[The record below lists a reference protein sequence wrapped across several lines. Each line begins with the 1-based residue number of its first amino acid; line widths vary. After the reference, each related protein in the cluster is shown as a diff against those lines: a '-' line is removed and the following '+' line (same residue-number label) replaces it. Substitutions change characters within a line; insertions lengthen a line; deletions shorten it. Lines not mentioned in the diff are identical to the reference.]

1 MNQFWDERYAP
12 EKYYYGKEP
21 NEFLKFCV
29 DSNPPGRILLPGDGE
44 GRNSVYAASKG
55 WDVYSFDLSKM
66 GKKKALQLASEMKV
80 KINYEV
86 CDLDDYVLEEN
97 AYNMIALIY
106 VHLFPG
112 QRILSHKRFIDALKP
127 GGKLVM
133 EVFSKKQF
141 GKSSGGP
148 KQLDLLYDLD
158 ELKVD
163 FAMLDISRAEELKVF
178 KDENSVSHHGEAEI
192 IRFIGTKPII

>member
-1 MNQFWDERYAP
+1 MNQFWDERYAQ

-29 DSNPPGRILLPGDGE
+29 DSNPPGKILLPGDGE

-55 WDVYSFDLSKM
+55 WEVFSFDQSIM
-66 GKKKALQLASEMKV
+66 GQKKALQLASEMNV
-80 KINYEV
+80 TINYEV
-86 CDLDDYVLEEN
+86 CDLEDYDLREN
-97 AYNMIALIY
+97 AYDMIALIY

-133 EVFSKKQF
+133 EVFSKKQL
-141 GKSSGGP
+141 GNSSGGP
-148 KQLDLLYDLD
+148 HQLDLLYDVD

-163 FAMLDISRAEELKVF
+163 FAPLKILRAEELTVF
-178 KDENSVSHHGEAEI
+178 KDEDSVGHHGEAEI
-192 IRFIGTKPII
+192 IRFIGTKPQ

>member
-12 EKYYYGKEP
+12 ERYYYGKEP

-29 DSNPPGRILLPGDGE
+29 DSNTPGRILLPGDGE

-55 WDVYSFDLSKM
+55 WEVYSFDQSAM
-66 GKKKALQLASEMKV
+66 GRKKALQLAAEKGVS
-80 KINYEV
+80 INYDV
-86 CDLDDYVLEEN
+86 CDLDDYTLDEN
-97 AYNMIALIY
+97 AYDMIALIY

-127 GGKLVM
+127 DGKLVM

-148 KQLDLLYDLD
+148 KQMDLLYDVD

-163 FAMLDISRAEELKVF
+163 FALLDISRAEEMTVF
-178 KDENSVSHHGEAEI
+178 KDEDSVGHHGEAEI
-192 IRFIGTKPII
+192 IRFIGTKPR